1 MFIFCEVQEGE
12 IKVNRAPV
20 LTMWVAA
27 VAERQGFNFDEAVTF
42 GKAIS
47 SLFAQ
52 SKGKRIGVIDD
63 SAKEPEESGKK
74 KSKKDTEKFEV
85 FGNSVYGKTTD
96 KGRFAV
102 ESGKAIT
109 PNTVKAYLH
118 RAFKNDYDRVKGWA
132 KPYPFLDLYFIVH
145 ILLKLHILI
154 GLNNL

>member
-1 MFIFCEVQEGE
+1 MQEGE

-52 SKGKRIGVIDD
+52 SKGKRIGVVDD

-132 KPYPFLDLYFIVH
+132 KPYPFWIYI
-145 ILLKLHILI
+145 
-154 GLNNL
+154 